1 MDGIIRWRDLQNI
14 LTTEDQINLLY
25 GLTAVA
31 ADINRITGFNYTGA
45 ELNEAYESVAVN
57 DSHRTQDLANAH
69 PLVPGSIDGG
79 VLADNTVAQSKLNF
93 NIMTDADDLRITN
106 DITQLNTD
114 LQNVDAQVQ
123 NLYSIVIPGQAND
136 IADSINQ
143 MVEHVEKLKDAH
155 DATAISLGNQYAA
168 IMDTMTGSQQVRVAL
183 EHIRFFRVGDDV
195 DLQSTGFGP
204 ESKTVTFVNYNT
216 GHFEV
221 DTPVVGDYRVADSFI
236 IHNISQDNVQE
247 GVERSLRNT
256 TDILTGRLTINQDSD
271 DNALDINKTG
281 AGYLAR
287 FNDFSAK
294 SNANYT
300 IELGNNDGSSLW
312 ELQNSDMRLAAQV
325 LDDGNARF
333 NNVSL
338 EDRVSMYL
346 GQITKQ
352 PLTDNRSWMLPDRS
366 GFIGVGDLTFTELLK
381 VRQVVGTKEI
391 TVAPGQALDYQGE
404 IMSAWVSMEYPSQYP
419 GGQINIET
427 QFAAQGELLTLGSQ
441 WRVFVV
447 YINDTDNVLFQFGPE
462 EATRQEAIDEYENFI
477 PSAFMKLAKI
487 VVQGDGAGGILQ
499 SSIEIL
505 EDQRPFLTQGMSA
518 SYYDETIQ
526 YPAGNAAGNVITLP
540 PNSRGGGTN
549 MTYRIGKGQLEVYLD
564 GVYQKVDV
572 DYEEFAGEPLGQIR
586 MLKDIKT
593 NSCLR
598 FRVTFKAAAVAG
610 GLDTPT
616 LQSVYVAGPTMFLS
630 SIYGPITM
638 SSFDMTTLMDIDGD
652 VILQGLLRAVR
663 GIEFFETASAPGDN
677 NTNHLWVDSAD
688 QLIYH
693 QNKSGTIRDID
704 ILQEIENSQAAISVT
719 VSNASGVTIPK
730 GRGLTL
736 HPSLTN
742 HVLLCDTS
750 NSLVTSRL
758 VGISGENIP
767 SGGTGKM
774 IIAGRLETAGISLP
788 HNTVIVV
795 DPRNPGQLVA
805 RTSVAWLPTDVEMEA
820 GTLNGSTLLVD
831 IDRNAKARNAW
842 RTATAGEAFNANETR
857 LVRFA
862 VDGEDAG
869 RVYLADKSLANLD
882 QKFWAVA
889 FVQPTQAI
897 SAGDTVALYKEVEL
911 FGTET
916 GFLPQ
921 DLGKPFY
928 LNDDG
933 NFASW
938 NNIRNTY
945 AVNDA
950 IYKVG
955 IIEDARKLIVDGS
968 QMMGTAPGP
977 MV

>member
-57 DSHRTQDLANAH
+57 DSHRTLDLASAH

-79 VLADNTVAQSKLNF
+79 VIADSTITQSKLSF

-106 DITQLNTD
+106 DIAQLETD
-114 LQNVDAQVQ
+114 LQNVDAQLQ
-123 NLYSIVIPGQAND
+123 NLYSIVLPTQAND

-143 MVEHVEKLKDAH
+143 MVAHVEKLKDAH
-155 DATAISLGNQYAA
+155 DATAISVGNQYAA
-168 IMDTMTGSQQVRVAL
+168 IMNTAPGSQQTRVAM
-183 EHIRFFRVGDDV
+183 EHIKFFRVGDTI
-195 DLQSTGFGP
+195 DLESTGFGP
-204 ESKTVTFVNYNT
+204 ERKTVSFVNYNT
-216 GHFEV
+216 GHLQI
-221 DTPVVGDYRVADSFI
+221 DTPAVGDYQTGDSFI

-247 GVERSLRNT
+247 AVERSLRNT

-287 FNDFSAK
+287 FNDFTAK
-294 SNANYT
+294 SDANYT

-338 EDRVSMYL
+338 EDRLSMYL

-381 VRQVVGTKEI
+381 VRLVDGTKDI

-404 IMSAWVSMEYPSQYP
+404 VMSAWVSMEYPSQYP
-419 GGQINIET
+419 GGQIGIEA

-447 YINDTDNVLFQFGPE
+447 YINDTDNILFQFGPE
-462 EATRQEAIDEYENFI
+462 EATRQEAIDNYENFI

-518 SYYDETIQ
+518 SYYDEMIQ
-526 YPAGNAAGNVITLP
+526 YPAGLPAGDVITLP
-540 PNSRGGGTN
+540 PNTRGGGTN
-549 MTYRIGKGQLEVYLD
+549 MTYRVGKSQLEVYLD
-564 GVYQKVDV
+564 GVYQKVNI
-572 DYEEFAGEPLGQIR
+572 DYEEFVGEPLGQIR

-630 SIYGPITM
+630 SIYGPVTM
-638 SSFDMTTLMDIDGD
+638 SSFDMTTLLDIDGD
-652 VILQGLLRAVR
+652 VVLQGLLRAVR

-677 NTNHLWVDSAD
+677 NINHLWVDTND

-693 QNKSGTIRDID
+693 QNKAGTIKDVD

-719 VSNASGVTIPK
+719 VSNASGSTIPK
-730 GRGLTL
+730 GRGLSL

-742 HVLLCDTS
+742 HVVLCDTS

-758 VGISGENIP
+758 VGISAENIP

-774 IIAGRLETAGISLP
+774 IIAGRLQAAGISLP

-805 RTSVAWLPTDVEMEA
+805 RSSVAWLPTDVEMEA

-831 IDRNAKARNAW
+831 IDRNAKSKKAW
-842 RTATAGEAFNANETR
+842 RTAIAGEAFNANETR

-862 VDGEDAG
+862 VDGETAG

-897 SAGDTVALYKEVEL
+897 AAGQTVALYKEVDL
-911 FGTET
+911 FGTEP

-928 LNDDG
+928 LADDG

-938 NNIRNTY
+938 SNIRNTY
-945 AVNDA
+945 QVNDA

-955 IIEDARKLIVDGS
+955 MIENARKLVVDGS
-968 QMMGTAPGP
+968 QMMGTASGP